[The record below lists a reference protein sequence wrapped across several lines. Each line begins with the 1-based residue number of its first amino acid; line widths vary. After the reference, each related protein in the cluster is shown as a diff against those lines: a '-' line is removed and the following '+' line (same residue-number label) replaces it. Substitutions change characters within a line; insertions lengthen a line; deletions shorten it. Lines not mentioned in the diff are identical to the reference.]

1 MDTLAPLRHRSRSQ
15 HSADH
20 RSNASKSS
28 RVQKSRRA
36 HGQSAAAPSD
46 AGSVASTIWSTS
58 GAKDRS
64 RRAAKRTSLL
74 TDVLRGFERTGQQ
87 AFILPAILLFVYI
100 IKLSVGLG
108 SFSGEGKAPLYG
120 DLEAQRNWLSV
131 TLHRP
136 IAEWYYYRLDHW
148 GLDYP
153 PLTAYH
159 SLLMAFIMHHLSFSG
174 SAVAALRD
182 SGNVANQETIKV
194 WMRYSV
200 VISEL
205 LLWVPAVVTGWVGCV
220 LNGRGYG
227 VKRSQ
232 RTRVSCPYILCAV
245 ANLCARQLPST
256 RSCSNQPT
264 S

>member
-36 HGQSAAAPSD
+36 HGPSAAVPSD
-46 AGSVASTIWSTS
+46 AGSVASTIWSAS
-58 GAKDRS
+58 GPKGRS
-64 RRAAKRTSLL
+64 TRAAKRTSFLA
-74 TDVLRGFERTGQQ
+74 DVLRGFERSGQQ
-87 AFILPAILLFVYI
+87 AFILPAILSFVYI
-100 IKLSVGLG
+100 VKLSVGLG

-136 IAEWYYYRLDHW
+136 IAEWYYYRLGHW

-194 WMRYSV
+194 WMRHSV

-205 LLWVPAVVTGWVGCV
+205 VLWVPAVVAGWVGCV
-220 LNGRGYG
+220 LNGRGHG

-232 RTRVSCPYILCAV
+232 RTRVSYHILFALLAEICR
-245 ANLCARQLPST
+245 RQLLST
-256 RSCSNQPT
+256 RSCFNQPT